1 MPSGEF
7 TVDNFNCTDLNNS
20 MSLVMGAAFAVH
32 TRGFGIEHHDALVFC
47 IVASIHQDIYVRLCQ
62 FFA

>member
-1 MPSGEF
+1 
-7 TVDNFNCTDLNNS
+7 